1 MQYYECGFKLALREV
16 TTVQLK
22 RHSISSVCRYWTV
35 GLDGIGI
42 SGSPVSIAATS
53 VVIDS
58 GTSAIL
64 LGPED
69 SQAIHAVCPL
79 PWAKSPHV
87 MVSWVGH
94 DTATTQAV
102 RPEPVSVLAVMGK
115 VHQDE
120 SAQVTCGFII
130 V

>member
-1 MQYYECGFKLALREV
+1 M
-16 TTVQLK
+16 
-22 RHSISSVCRYWTV
+22 
-35 GLDGIGI
+35 GLDGVGI
-42 SGSPVSIAATS
+42 SGSPVSVAATS

-69 SQAIHAVCPL
+69 SQAIHAVRPS
-79 PWAKSPHV
+79 PWANPPHV

-94 DTATTQAV
+94 DTAATQAV
-102 RPEPVSVLAVMGK
+102 RPEPVSVLAAMGRIVK

-120 SAQVTCGFII
+120 AA
-130 V
+130 